1 MDNLS
6 IHVFYRLELRARPC
20 GCGQVFPDQ
29 RPPRLERPG
38 RRGCS
43 RWGGTYH
50 ETTQAL
56 QLHRGLGF
64 TGKET
69 WRKLGENVR
78 KTDGEKLW
86 GKQIDGE
93 KMHGKKWRFRTTH
106 ESLIPE
112 TS

>member
-1 MDNLS
+1 MMFIASNFVPS
-6 IHVFYRLELRARPC
+6 ARPC

-38 RRGCS
+38 LRGCS

-56 QLHRGLGF
+56 QLHWGLGF

-69 WRKLGENVR
+69 WRKCEVR
-78 KTDGEKLW
+78 KCEKNVW
-86 GKQIDGE
+86 GKTDLE
-93 KMHGKKWRFRTTH
+93 PLMNH
-106 ESLIPE
+106 
-112 TS
+112 